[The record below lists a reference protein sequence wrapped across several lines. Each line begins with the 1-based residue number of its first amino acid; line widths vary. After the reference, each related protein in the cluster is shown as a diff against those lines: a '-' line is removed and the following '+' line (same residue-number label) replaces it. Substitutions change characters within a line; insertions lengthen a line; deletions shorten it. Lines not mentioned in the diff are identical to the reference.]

1 MPEQHLFADD
11 GRIPNNPRLPLLVYR
26 GALAPDR
33 SESAATFEEVFAR
46 NNWRGAWRDG
56 IYGFHH
62 YHSTSH
68 EVLGI
73 ARGSVQVRLGGDGG
87 LATRLEAGDVVV
99 IPAGVGHKNEGS
111 TPDLLVVGAYPDGR
125 DWDLCRGEPGERPRV
140 LDNIAAVPLPAAD
153 PLAGADGP
161 LVAIWRQAKASR

>member
-26 GALAPDR
+26 RALKPSPADP
-33 SESAATFEEVFAR
+33 AASFEAAFAR
-46 NNWRGAWRDG
+46 NGWLGAWRDG

-73 ARGSVQVRLGGDGG
+73 ARGGVQVRLGGEGG

-99 IPAGVGHKNEGS
+99 IPAGVGHARITQSE
-111 TPDLLVVGAYPDGR
+111 DLLVVGAYADGR
-125 DWDLCRGEPGERPRV
+125 DWDIVRDDPGA
-140 LDNIAAVPLPAAD
+140 IAAARQRIAEVPLPGAD
-153 PLAGADGP
+153 PVDGATGP
-161 LVAIWRQAKASR
+161 LMKLWTR